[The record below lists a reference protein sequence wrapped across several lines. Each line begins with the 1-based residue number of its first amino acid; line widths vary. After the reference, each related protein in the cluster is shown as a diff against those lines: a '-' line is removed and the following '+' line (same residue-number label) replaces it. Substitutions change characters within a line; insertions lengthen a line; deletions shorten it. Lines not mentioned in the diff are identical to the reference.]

1 MIDRAVR
8 ELVRADDLHVRA
20 RCVEPPF
27 LRVVVHDDGDR
38 LRGRPREVHQGVPF
52 RARPVRPDAP
62 SLGAEPLDEIRKL
75 RHVRPDAL
83 AEPEVHVGVGDP
95 ELAFVVE
102 HRDHPVARRPLA
114 DTAREHADRP
124 PVDLREA
131 LDVEDHQTVHAHELG
146 ERVQTEIREM
156 LVIGGVEFVPPD
168 EVEDVGDFDHQDP
181 LRSER
186 EPDRLDELVH
196 VVDMR
201 EHVRRGH
208 DARTAVPRDGVA
220 RDRGTPVLR
229 DRGDAASGCFGGEV
243 PGRIDAEDAHS
254 EPAEA
259 AQKQPVVARDVERP
273 VAGGGAADA
282 HGRRGELGA
291 VIAKRL
297 RRRADVQIVAEH
309 DERRRAARPREGIDE
324 LVILDITATIEQ
336 RRALADTIRAVAR
349 ELFIPLAVGGGI
361 RTEADAAAAVDLG
374 HPHLGAVRFH
384 PLEH

>member
-1 MIDRAVR
+1 
-8 ELVRADDLHVRA
+8 
-20 RCVEPPF
+20 
-27 LRVVVHDDGDR
+27 
-38 LRGRPREVHQGVPF
+38 
-52 RARPVRPDAP
+52 
-62 SLGAEPLDEIRKL
+62 
-75 RHVRPDAL
+75 
-83 AEPEVHVGVGDP
+83 
-95 ELAFVVE
+95 
-102 HRDHPVARRPLA
+102 
-114 DTAREHADRP
+114 
-124 PVDLREA
+124 
-131 LDVEDHQTVHAHELG
+131 
-146 ERVQTEIREM
+146 
-156 LVIGGVEFVPPD
+156 
-168 EVEDVGDFDHQDP
+168 
-181 LRSER
+181 
-186 EPDRLDELVH
+186 
-196 VVDMR
+196 MR

-273 VAGGGAADA
+273 VAGGGAAHA

-309 DERRRAARPREGIDE
+309 EVAVHDPRELGQPAGVADLKRKLGDRLGLGELFRAEIGIRERRDAEIEVADE
-324 LVILDITATIEQ
+324 TGPA
-336 RRALADTIRAVAR
+336 
-349 ELFIPLAVGGGI
+349 
-361 RTEADAAAAVDLG
+361 ADAAAAVDLG